1 MILGKYFFPHRRN
14 YTISCVYYDLWRDL
28 DRTGVMVIHGVITV
42 TYKNRSLD
50 HPRSLDYFWIL
61 HVVCL
66 WINGF
71 FWIHD
76 LDI

>member
-1 MILGKYFFPHRRN
+1 M
-14 YTISCVYYDLWRDL
+14 
-28 DRTGVMVIHGVITV
+28 MVIHGVITV